1 MQEAFNVSLLAGENR
16 RKRRPAGQTTSLG
29 AFDIDII
36 IISMEND
43 FSRGKPRLKVAD
55 QDYFDGRYF
64 KQ

>member
-1 MQEAFNVSLLAGENR
+1 LLVGEDC

-43 FSRGKPRLKVAD
+43 FSRGKPQLKVAD
-55 QDYFDGRYF
+55 QE
-64 KQ
+64 